1 MSASSDSEVAPAP
14 ARHPLVTVLALLLLA
29 LGTALSGLGGWLLML
44 GGSWYYLIAG
54 VGLLASGALLWR
66 NLRSGAQLFAV
77 LFIGTLA
84 WTWWESSSG
93 YWRWVPRLGLM
104 TALAGGGA
112 LLSPTLQR
120 PVPKRIARI
129 AAAALALF
137 FVAAFGLAFVPHEVT
152 RARPGFPQPLV
163 AAGLAP
169 TGAAPLQAADRP
181 ADGDWSAWGHSNA
194 GTRFSPSRGITA
206 DNVATLQ
213 PAWVFR
219 TGDLP
224 RRRWGAQ
231 TTPLKIG
238 DILYLCSAR
247 NQLIALDAATGT
259 ARWRFDPKVRDAAIP
274 HTAACRGVAY
284 YETPDEPS
292 LDPLLADVAADLALP
307 SALPGLPVPA
317 RSARAACAARIIEGT
332 LDGRLI
338 AVDAA
343 SGAACRGFGNN
354 GQVDITVGMG
364 QVAAGDVSISAPPA
378 IVRGVIVTGHQV
390 RRAQRHDAASGV
402 IQGFDVITGKLRW
415 AWDMQQPDR
424 AGAPP
429 AGQTYTR
436 GTPTLSTTPTAD
448 DALGLVYVP
457 LGSTAPDQGGGLH
470 GAAPQRHASAL
481 VAIDVATGKPAWSF
495 QAVRNDGAGD
505 DLRSQ
510 PTLVDYP
517 TPAGKVPA
525 ILLATRQGDLYVLDR
540 RSGAPLGAAEHGGVP
555 RGGIQPAPHAPAQ
568 GVPPLHT
575 LRRAA
580 LTERDMWGITPIDQ
594 LLCRIQFRLAQRDG
608 APTPPGSGRASIQ
621 YPGHN
626 GGWDWGG
633 VSVDPR
639 RGVIVANYNDMPDY
653 DAGGEGLLASLYA
666 INPANGWRLPL
677 TRLPCKQPPY
687 GGIRAIDL
695 RTGAT
700 LWDRPFGSARGLAPF
715 GLRAG
720 LPIEIGVPNQGGSVI
735 TASGLVFIAAAT
747 DDLLRAIDL
756 ETGREL
762 WHAKLPAGGQAN
774 PMVYEHKGRHY
785 VVIMAGGDHRLQTP
799 VGDYLLAYAL
809 PANAATLK

>member
-14 ARHPLVTVLALLLLA
+14 APARHPLVSVLALLLIA
-29 LGTALSGLGGWLLML
+29 LGAVLSAGGGWLLQL
-44 GGSWYYLIAG
+44 GGSCYYVLAG
-54 VGLLASGALLWR
+54 LGLLASGALLWR
-66 NLRSGAQLFAV
+66 NLRSGAQLFALV
-77 LFIGTLA
+77 FIGTVA
-84 WTWWESSSG
+84 WTWWESGGS
-93 YWRWVPRLGLM
+93 YWRWVPRLGLV
-104 TALAGGGA
+104 TALAVLVA
-112 LLSPTLQR
+112 LLSSTLQR
-120 PVPKRIARI
+120 PVPKRIARST
-129 AAAALALF
+129 ASALALLF
-137 FVAAFGLAFVPHEVT
+137 IAAFSLAFVPHGVT

-169 TGAAPLQAADRP
+169 TEEAPLQAADRP
-181 ADGDWSAWGHSNA
+181 ADGDWPAWGRSNA

-231 TTPLKIG
+231 NTPLKIG
-238 DILYLCSAR
+238 DSLYLCSAR

-259 ARWRFDPKVRDAAIP
+259 ARWRFDPKVREAAIT

-307 SALPGLPVPA
+307 SALPGLPLPA
-317 RSARAACAARIIEGT
+317 RTARAACAARIIEGT

-364 QVAAGDVSISAPPA
+364 AVAAGDVSISAPPA

-390 RRAQRHDAASGV
+390 RSAQRQEAASGV

-429 AGQTYTR
+429 LGQAYTR
-436 GTPTLSTTPTAD
+436 GTPTLLTTPTAD

-457 LGSTAPDQGGGLH
+457 LGSAAPGQGNGLH
-470 GAAPQRHASAL
+470 DAARQRHANAL

-495 QAVRNDGAGD
+495 QPVHNDGADD
-505 DLRSQ
+505 DLRAQ

-525 ILLATRQGDLYVLDR
+525 ILLPTRQGDLYVLDR
-540 RSGAPLGAAEHGGVP
+540 RSGAPLVAAEAGGAL
-555 RGGIQPAPHAPAQ
+555 RAR
-568 GVPPLHT
+568 LHS

-594 LLCRIQFRLAQRDG
+594 LACRIQFRLAQQDG
-608 APTPPGSGRASIQ
+608 ASTPPGSGHASIQ

-633 VSVDPR
+633 VAVDPR

-653 DAGGEGLLASLYA
+653 AAGGEGLLASLHP
-666 INPANGWRLPL
+666 INPADGWRLPL
-677 TRLPCKQPPY
+677 TRLPCRQPPY

-700 LWDRPFGSARGLAPF
+700 LWDRPFGRARGLAPF

-720 LPIEIGVPNQGGSVI
+720 LPVEIGVPNQGGAVI
-735 TASGLVFIAAAT
+735 TASGLVFIAATT

-762 WHAKLPAGGQAN
+762 WRAELPAGGQAT
-774 PMVYEHKGRHY
+774 PMVHAHQGRHY
-785 VVIMAGGDHRLQTP
+785 LVVMAGGDHRLQTP
-799 VGDYLLAYAL
+799 KGDYLLAYAL
-809 PANAATLK
+809 PDKSER